1 MGAFN
6 LKRIVVMLMVV
17 SMSTV
22 FAVGC
27 GDGKAKKRSL
37 LNRQA
42 DPTAM
47 VDGKPDTDGNGIA
60 DEVEIADGSAVDAD
74 GDGKPDVKAEGET
87 LGGEGLE
94 QKAAD
99 LQKIE
104 ESLKALTDGG
114 TAVDKNGLEDG
125 TYKLTSV
132 VSAVRYM
139 LNKEDAM
146 EAKDVRMMQS
156 LELVESGDGKVKLN
170 ETSIDKV
177 GMIEDHQ
184 IAARALEVALSFEVA
199 KESGE
204 FKAERSSFSAV
215 VLNTSVTNA
224 LQATTSL
231 AESSADASP
240 VGVSIIDMM
249 KNSASSDMTYSMED
263 ENKRTVIM
271 RLKKISDTE
280 LRIVISVEESKMT
293 DEDANSALI
302 AREIILTYS
311 IAKKEAAAG
320 SDVVLTQPE
329 ELATSPATESGT
341 SPSAQD
347 NGEGDDDLARVK

>member
-22 FAVGC
+22 LAVGC

-42 DPTAM
+42 DVGA
-47 VDGKPDTDGNGIA
+47 G
-60 DEVEIADGSAVDAD
+60 AVALV
-74 GDGKPDVKAEGET
+74 DGKPDVKAEGEK

-114 TAVDKNGLEDG
+114 TVVDKNGLEDG

-132 VSAVRYM
+132 VSAMHYM
-139 LNKEDAM
+139 LNKEDAT
-146 EAKDVRMMQS
+146 EAKDVRMMQT

-184 IAARALEVALSFEVA
+184 IAARALEIALSFKVS
-199 KESGE
+199 KESSE
-204 FKAERSSFSAV
+204 FKAERSSFSAA
-215 VLNTSVTNA
+215 VLNTSVSNA

-320 SDVVLTQPE
+320 SDVVLTQPDDVAT
-329 ELATSPATESGT
+329 ATSPATESGT